1 VSGPLEPGATIA
13 PGYEV
18 LEHLSRGRRLDVYD
32 VWSEERGTRCVIK
45 ALRPDRSH
53 EEGPRRSLAREGEL
67 LERFTHP
74 HIVRAYE
81 SLEDPPLIVLETLPG
96 ETLDVIV
103 EDPDTRLSAPEL
115 AHLGMHIA
123 SAIRYMHGQGVL
135 HLDLKP
141 SNVIAAGQLAKLI
154 DLSLVRPP
162 GPAPPGIGTWL
173 YMAPEQAR
181 GGSLGPQVDVWG
193 LGVVLYE
200 MAAGE
205 PPFDDPDYEGASTS
219 DDRESA
225 SEGAE
230 PPYPQLEALA
240 PHLGD
245 RRDDLPSSLSS
256 LVGACLDPDP
266 RRRPDIKEVLAHLEV
281 IGGVPAGMRRWSRE
295 T

>member
-1 VSGPLEPGATIA
+1 MSAPLDPGATIA

-18 LEHLSRGRRLDVYD
+18 IEHLSRGRRLDVYD
-32 VWSEERGTRCVIK
+32 VWSQERGTRCVIK
-45 ALRPDRSH
+45 ALRPDRAH
-53 EEGPRRSLAREGEL
+53 EEGPRRWLAHEGEL

-81 SLEDPPLIVLETLPG
+81 TLDDPPLIVLETLPG
-96 ETLDVIV
+96 ETLDCIA
-103 EDPDTRLSAPEL
+103 ENPDTRLSAPEL

-123 SAIRYMHGQGVL
+123 SAIRYLHGQGVL

-154 DLSLVRPP
+154 DLSLVRAP

-181 GGSLGPQVDVWG
+181 GGDLGPAADVWG
-193 LGVVLYE
+193 LGITLFEV
-200 MAAGE
+200 AAGE
-205 PPFDDPDYEGASTS
+205 PPFDDPDYAGVSTS

-225 SEGAE
+225 SEGE
-230 PPYPQLEALA
+230 DPPYPQLENTA
-240 PHLGD
+240 PPLEAH
-245 RRDDLPSSLSS
+245 RDDLPSSLGS
-256 LVGACLDPDP
+256 LVGDCLDPNADG
-266 RRRPDIKEVLAHLEV
+266 RPDVEEVLARLEV
-281 IGGVPAGMRRWSRE
+281 IGGTPVGSRRW